1 MSIKTEIPLET
12 LDLLGRF
19 EAHAL
24 RSAAS
29 RLFPAWAPPL
39 ADAEMLET
47 EAAELARRFVVALQ
61 AIGVDQWAE
70 LGLVLTSLFVTQ
82 LKIEQARRDTL
93 VEPTPN

>member
-1 MSIKTEIPLET
+1 MSIKTAIPLET

-29 RLFPAWAPPL
+29 RLCPAWAPL

-61 AIGVDQWAE
+61 AIGVGQWAE
-70 LGLVLTSLFVTQ
+70 LGLVLTSLFLTQ
-82 LKIEQARRDTL
+82 LKIDQARRDTL
-93 VEPTPN
+93 VAPTPN